1 MEKIRRAFCI
11 QKPTWKIIMT
21 DQKCPCSEHLVEDLT
36 KNPAALM
43 PSDNLLQAANV
54 FQVDSTTTALQ
65 ISACVSA
72 KYDNGRICVKFPL
85 IGDICFSVG
94 LPIPADATVSVCM
107 ATCGSKW
114 SPPFFKGVKATVSF
128 NGSALWSGIIWGSC

>member
-1 MEKIRRAFCI
+1 
-11 QKPTWKIIMT
+11 MT

-36 KNPAALM
+36 QNPAALM
-43 PSDNLLQAANV
+43 ESANLLQSVNS
-54 FQVDSTTTALQ
+54 FQVDPSTTALL

-85 IGDICFSVG
+85 IGDICFNVPLSIPVG
-94 LPIPADATVSVCM
+94 ATVSVCM
-107 ATCGSKW
+107 STCGSKFT
-114 SPPFFKGVKATVSF
+114 PPFFKGLKATVSF